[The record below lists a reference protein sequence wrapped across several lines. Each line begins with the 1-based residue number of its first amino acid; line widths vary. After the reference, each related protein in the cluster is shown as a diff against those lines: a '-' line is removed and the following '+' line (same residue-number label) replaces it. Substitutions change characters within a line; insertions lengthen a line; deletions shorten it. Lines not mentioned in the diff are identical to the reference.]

1 MRFCQFQ
8 QNNQVCLGVQLE
20 RICVLTLLFLGFI
33 SLNKKLNKSGNVVD
47 VSAAAQ
53 DLKTLINGG
62 GAAMAAV
69 DELAKVSWLKL
80 NFQYFRYFQRI
91 KPARQSIN

>member
-8 QNNQVCLGVQLE
+8 QNNQVCLGVQLD
-20 RICVLTLLFLGFI
+20 RNRFLKF
-33 SLNKKLNKSGNVVD
+33 LNIFWIIILKNENKSGNVVD

-62 GAAMAAV
+62 AAAMAKV
-69 DELAKVSWLKL
+69 DELTKVS
-80 NFQYFRYFQRI
+80 
-91 KPARQSIN
+91 